1 MNLKLEFYDCLCETS
16 SFKINDIMVFKD
28 KKTAEKYLSIKPF
41 PYNMDIK
48 ELTLYEV
55 D

>member
-1 MNLKLEFYDCLCETS
+1 MSKG
-16 SFKINDIMVFKD
+16 
-28 KKTAEKYLSIKPF
+28 KKFTAAEKYLSIKPF